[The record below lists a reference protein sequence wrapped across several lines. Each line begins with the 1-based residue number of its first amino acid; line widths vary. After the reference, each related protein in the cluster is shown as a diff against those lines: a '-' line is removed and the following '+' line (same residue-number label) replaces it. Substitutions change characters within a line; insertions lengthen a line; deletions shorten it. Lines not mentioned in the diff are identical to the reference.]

1 MRRIC
6 SLVLCHKEIYK
17 DQYGEF
23 LCGFWG
29 LGWLAWILAHWASYL
44 SQTTRWDFFEPCPC
58 EKDNASFFL
67 LVFRKLVVIFLLKKS
82 WISCKLTQRLM
93 YFSLCLELVGLTY
106 DLGTHKVTNSQFVAN
121 LLLIQLNIF
130 NLKISSYGRCIRCLA
145 FYNRP
150 KHRVGRN
157 KSGWQGSSLW
167 IPISRY
173 S

>member
-1 MRRIC
+1 MDNNFIYWYDLTTFQSGPLGELMRRTC
-6 SLVLCHKEIYK
+6 SLVLCHQEMYK

-29 LGWLAWILAHWASYL
+29 LGWLAWILVYWASYL

-93 YFSLCLELVGLTY
+93 YFSLCLELVGLTPGGVLNVS
-106 DLGTHKVTNSQFVAN
+106 LGGEVRHGP
-121 LLLIQLNIF
+121 
-130 NLKISSYGRCIRCLA
+130 SY
-145 FYNRP
+145 P
-150 KHRVGRN
+150 DPV
-157 KSGWQGSSLW
+157 
-167 IPISRY
+167 
-173 S
+173 